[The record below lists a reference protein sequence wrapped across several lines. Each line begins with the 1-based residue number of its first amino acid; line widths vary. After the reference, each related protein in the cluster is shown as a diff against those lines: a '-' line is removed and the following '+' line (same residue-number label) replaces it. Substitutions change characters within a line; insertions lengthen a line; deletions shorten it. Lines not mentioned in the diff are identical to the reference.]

1 MKYLTKDEVA
11 ETLRVSV
18 RTITDYMGKGL
29 LPQPRKLG
37 RRLLWSDA
45 ELFNWVDAMR
55 KTETPTRRSV
65 TQKRGRPRKVVGL

>member
-18 RTITDYMGKGL
+18 RTITDYIGKGL
-29 LPQPRKLG
+29 LPSPRKLG

-45 ELFNWVDAMR
+45 ELFVWIDAMR
-55 KTETPTRRSV
+55 KAEISTRASV
-65 TQKRGRPRKVVGL
+65 TPKRGRPRKVVGV